1 MFGLKGNQPSLTEDV
16 RLFFETCGSQN
27 EFECSQTVEKN
38 AGRIEKRICRK
49 IKDISWLESH
59 KWPGLRSVFSIERV
73 TEVRGRCTCQTGFYI
88 SSLDASAR
96 QLMEFAREHW
106 KIESFHWLLDV
117 TFSEDSCRFLSE
129 NAHITMNSL
138 RKFALAVHKNFLA
151 ANSKKSSLKA
161 SMLSA
166 LLNPDILCSILHFL

>member
-1 MFGLKGNQPSLTEDV
+1 MFDLKENQPSLLQDV
-16 RLFFETCGSQN
+16 RLFFETCGSQS
-27 EFECSQTVEKN
+27 ELECSQTVEKN

-49 IKDISWLESH
+49 VKDISWLEEH
-59 KWPGLRSVFSIERV
+59 NWPGLRSVFSIERV
-73 TEVRGRCTCQTGFYI
+73 TEARGHCTRQTGFYI
-88 SSLDASAR
+88 SSLDVSAK

-117 TFSEDSCRFLSE
+117 TFSEDSSRFLAE

-138 RKFALAVHKNFLA
+138 RKFTLAVHKNFLA
-151 ANSKKSSLKA
+151 ANSRKSSLKA

-166 LLNPDILCSILHFL
+166 LLNPDTLRSILQFL

>member
-1 MFGLKGNQPSLTEDV
+1 
-16 RLFFETCGSQN
+16 
-27 EFECSQTVEKN
+27 
-38 AGRIEKRICRK
+38 
-49 IKDISWLESH
+49 
-59 KWPGLRSVFSIERV
+59 
-73 TEVRGRCTCQTGFYI
+73 
-88 SSLDASAR
+88 
-96 QLMEFAREHW
+96 MEFAREHW

-151 ANSKKSSLKA
+151 ANSKKASLKA

-166 LLNPDILCSILHFL
+166 LLNPDSLRSILQFL